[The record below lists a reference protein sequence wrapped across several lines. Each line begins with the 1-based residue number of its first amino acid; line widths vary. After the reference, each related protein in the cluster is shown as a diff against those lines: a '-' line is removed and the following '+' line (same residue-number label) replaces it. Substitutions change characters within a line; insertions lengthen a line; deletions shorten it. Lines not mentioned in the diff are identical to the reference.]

1 MCSYTRDPHLGPKG
15 RPLPTP
21 DEAMR
26 RSSYTDNLAVTLK
39 FLAVTETIQ
48 AGSMT
53 VRAAVE
59 GVGSDGTRSLSSGQT
74 GGMGGPRWRSQ
85 K

>member
-59 GVGSDGTRSLSSGQT
+59 GEGEGVGSDGTRSLRCIWLS
-74 GGMGGPRWRSQ
+74 WADF
-85 K
+85 